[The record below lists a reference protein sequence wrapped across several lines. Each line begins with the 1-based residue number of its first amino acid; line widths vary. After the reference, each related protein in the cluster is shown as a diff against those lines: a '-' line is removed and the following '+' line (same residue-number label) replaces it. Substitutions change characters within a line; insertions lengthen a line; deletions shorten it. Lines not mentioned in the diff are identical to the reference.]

1 MLVLFSGVLKILI
14 YEMIIYAMIINI
26 SMIINNYEWI
36 FNNQIAMDIVKLL
49 GFQNELHNAI
59 KEIRKIAKLHQ
70 NINDSLISKDI
81 TMEYISASKKNILM
95 EYNGIFD
102 FFYELNKI
110 QKNKN
115 TYLPNLYGLLL
126 ISDIR

>member
-1 MLVLFSGVLKILI
+1 
-14 YEMIIYAMIINI
+14 
-26 SMIINNYEWI
+26 MIINNYEWI
-36 FNNQIAMDIVKLL
+36 CNNQIAMDIVKLL
-49 GFQNELHNAI
+49 GFQDTLHNAFN
-59 KEIRKIAKLHQ
+59 EIRKLAKLQQ
-70 NINDSLISKDI
+70 NINDTLISRDI
-81 TMEYISASKKNILM
+81 TMEYISANKKGILI
-95 EYNGIFD
+95 EYKGIFD

>member
-1 MLVLFSGVLKILI
+1 
-14 YEMIIYAMIINI
+14 MIIYAMIISI

-36 FNNQIAMDIVKLL
+36 LNNQIAIDIVKLL
-49 GFQNELHNAI
+49 GFQNQLHTAL
-59 KEIRKIAKLHQ
+59 KEIRNIAKLHQ
-70 NINDSLISKDI
+70 NINDELINKDI
-81 TMEYISASKKNILM
+81 TMEYISDNKKQILV

-126 ISDIR
+126 ISNIR